1 MFEKIIEKKWGGNF
15 GRGKRRWKIFLG
27 FLFLSLTVR
36 GLPYLAPIR
45 PVDIAQ
51 NEQAIAFTDRN
62 GRPLGTLLTRDQEH
76 TAVVPLEKIST
87 HFINAIIAAEDGR
100 YYEHGA
106 LDAVAIG
113 RSLLEA
119 MQAGEIISG
128 ASTITMQ
135 LARMLEPM
143 PRSLPNKFWEIW
155 LSWRLVAGMNK
166 DEILAAYINR
176 LPMGGNI
183 YGVEAAARTYFGI
196 SADGLN
202 LARSSLL
209 AAIPNDPARLNP
221 YYLWK
226 PLKRRQKYVLDSMV
240 KDGYI
245 SQAEADRAYAEK
257 IQLLPPNQG
266 IIAAPHFLFWLA
278 NQLPPDIS
286 SARTTIDR
294 PLQQFVE
301 AQVRQVVGAI
311 ATKNVNHAAAIA
323 IDNHTGE
330 VLAYVGSPNYF
341 SPFGGR
347 NDGVRALRQP
357 GSTLKPF
364 LYQLAL
370 EKKVIRPNTILPDVP
385 THYAIPGA
393 RLYSPVDYSET
404 FLGPVRVRVALANS
418 LNVPAVRVLE
428 QVGVGTFL
436 GRLQELGMG
445 SLTESPEYYG
455 LGLALGSG
463 EVSLWELARAYF
475 KMANYSQFFNYAS
488 NFASNSSNFVP
499 QSLALKTT
507 LFCNSQPA
515 THSQE
520 VKHSQGAINSQ
531 GGEYLTFVKGQPG
544 GLRLCSRAFRRQ
556 AAGCAKLAASKS
568 NYFSECFPAT
578 KVRCRLTPKGAAT
591 QTKPMRAGDCK
602 SEMHLSNIRDIGDNY
617 LNSAANNW
625 ALVTDMLADPYARA
639 AAFGVSSVLDLPFAA
654 AVKTGTSSDFRD
666 TWTVGFTRDYTV
678 ATWVGNFSG
687 DRMREVSGVMGA
699 APLWQRIMLHLHEGR
714 EPAPFSPPPDLVQ
727 KPICALTGWKPTP
740 DCSSVVLEYFAPEDL
755 SAYESEKEISLSAEY
770 NEWLSRQNQPSLAS
784 RSLKIVFPQP
794 GAYFLFDKTEPSTKL
809 EFRLAAVPSEPVE
822 WWLVGKEGK
831 QKLSTTELSQQLFWS
846 LSPGQWTLEVT
857 SGKNSDRV
865 SFEVALPEEKSTRRG
880 FSVVGE

>member
-1 MFEKIIEKKWGGNF
+1 MFREIEKKKLAQKKLAQKRRGSF
-15 GRGKRRWKIFLG
+15 ARRGKRRWKVILV
-27 FLFLSLTVR
+27 FLFLCLTVR

-45 PVDIAQ
+45 AADIAQ
-51 NEQAIAFTDRN
+51 DEQAIAFSDRN
-62 GRPLGTLLTRDQEH
+62 GLPLGTLLTRDQEH
-76 TAVVPLEKIST
+76 TAVVPLEQVSR
-87 HFINAIIAAEDGR
+87 HFVSAIIAAEDGR

-106 LDAVAIG
+106 LDALAIG

-119 MQAGEIISG
+119 VQAGEIISG

-143 PRSLPNKFWEIW
+143 PHSIPNKFWEIW
-155 LSWRLVAGMNK
+155 LSWRLTAGMNK

-183 YGVEAAARTYFGI
+183 YGVEAAARTYFGL
-196 SADGLN
+196 SAAQLN
-202 LARSSLL
+202 LAQGSLL

-221 YYLWK
+221 YYLWES
-226 PLKRRQKYVLDSMV
+226 LKKRQKYVLDSMV
-240 KDGYI
+240 TDGYI
-245 SQAEADRAYAEK
+245 SQAIADRAYAEK

-286 SARTTIDR
+286 SVRTTIDR
-294 PLQQFVE
+294 GLQQFVE

-311 ATKNVNHAAAIA
+311 ASQNVNHAAAIA

-330 VLAYVGSPNYF
+330 VLTYVGSPDYF

-347 NDGVRALRQP
+347 NDGVQALRQP

-404 FLGPVRVRVALANS
+404 FLGPVRVRIALANS

-428 QVGVGTFL
+428 KVGVETFL
-436 GRLQELGMG
+436 GRLRELGFH

-475 KMANYSQFFNYAS
+475 IMANYSLGTKHYQGEKHYPGSFLNSHRSAAIFSALTTTLLCNNQGNYPQSEKDYTVNFSAS
-488 NFASNSSNFVP
+488 NDDFYHNQVAKHYNAKLSASNDDFYEECLVDRNVP
-499 QSLALKTT
+499 NRHNLPNRSLRP
-507 LFCNSQPA
+507 NP
-515 THSQE
+515 
-520 VKHSQGAINSQ
+520 
-531 GGEYLTFVKGQPG
+531 
-544 GLRLCSRAFRRQ
+544 
-556 AAGCAKLAASKS
+556 SKS
-568 NYFSECFPAT
+568 PN
-578 KVRCRLTPKGAAT
+578 
-591 QTKPMRAGDCK
+591 
-602 SEMHLSNIRDIGDNY
+602 HLEPEIYIDSDT
-617 LNSAANNW
+617 NNW
-625 ALVTDMLADPYARA
+625 ALVTDMLADPYSRS

-699 APLWQRIMLHLHEGR
+699 APLWHRIMLHLHEGQ
-714 EPAPFSPPPDLVQ
+714 EPAHFPQPANLVQ
-727 KPICALTGWKPTP
+727 RPICALTGWKPTA
-740 DCSSVVLEYFAPEDL
+740 DCSSRVLEYFAPEDL
-755 SAYESEKEISLSAEY
+755 DAYDSENTFSLSEEY
-770 NEWLSRQNQPSLAS
+770 NEWLSRQKQPALAS
-784 RSLKIVFPQP
+784 QSLKIVFPQP
-794 GAYFLFDKTEPSTKL
+794 DAYFLFDKTEISPKL

-822 WWLVGKEGK
+822 WWLVGQEGK
-831 QKLSTTELSQQLFWS
+831 QRLSTTESSERLFWS
-846 LSPGQWTLEVT
+846 LSPGQWTLEVK
-857 SGKNSDRV
+857 SGDRSDRV
-865 SFEVALPEEKSTRRG
+865 SFEVALPEEKFARPG
-880 FSVVGE
+880 FSVVGQ